1 MTSGSWLTVR
11 SMERLR
17 SLSEQECYLRCYG
30 WSGGGD
36 TVKLVAS
43 SLRHEPDR
51 RREQSEAGERLRR
64 VLGLRIDALQPLEL
78 VPD

>member
-1 MTSGSWLTVR
+1 
-11 SMERLR
+11 MERLR

-51 RREQSEAGERLRR
+51 RREQSGAWERLRR
-64 VLGLRIDALQPLEL
+64 VRGLRMDALQPLEL